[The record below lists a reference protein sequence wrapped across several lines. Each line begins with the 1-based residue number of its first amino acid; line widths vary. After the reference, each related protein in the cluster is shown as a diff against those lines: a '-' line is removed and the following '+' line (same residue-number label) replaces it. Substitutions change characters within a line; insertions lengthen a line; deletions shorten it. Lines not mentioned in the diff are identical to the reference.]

1 MRSIASVLGLLVT
14 FSSPV
19 CAYAENKPS
28 WVSELRY
35 RTDETFKVRRGQQG
49 MPFVDLEIGNSTQR
63 CLFDTGNMIGIG
75 LASNVLDQ
83 LKLPEIGRWSRLDDS
98 GQVIGVNRQ
107 FRAPR
112 VHLFGRSLSDQT
124 IFEFSIP
131 DLIGTIGP
139 DTLPGTRFTL
149 DYCAGLLAVTNSQLE
164 AISPTFIALPLIRS
178 TRHPRLILTMGLVN
192 GKPVLIS
199 LDTGASRTNIDPHL
213 VQDLALP
220 IGPHGASIGS
230 IQIGTLVFSVPSA
243 KVISKAGID
252 PTLTPSIQLTL
263 GSDILAQMI
272 LTVDY
277 TTGQL
282 LIRDARKQ

>member
-1 MRSIASVLGLLVT
+1 MRPITWFLGLLMT
-14 FSSPV
+14 FSGPI
-19 CAYAENKPS
+19 CACAENKPS
-28 WVSELRY
+28 WVLELGY
-35 RTDETFKVRRGQQG
+35 HTTETFKIWRGQQG
-49 MPFVDLEIGNSTQR
+49 MPFVELEIGNSAQR
-63 CLFDTGNMIGIG
+63 CLFDTGNMVGIG

-83 LKLPEIGRWSRLDDS
+83 LNLPETGRWSRLDDG

-107 FRAPR
+107 FRAPK
-112 VHLFGRSLSDQT
+112 VYLLGRSLSDQA

-131 DLIGTIGP
+131 GLVGTIGP

-149 DYCAGLLAVTNSQLE
+149 DYQAELLAVTKSQLGV
-164 AISPTFIALPLIRS
+164 IPPGFIALPLIRS
-178 TRHPRLILTMGLVN
+178 TRHPRLILTMAHVN

-199 LDTGASRTNIDPHL
+199 LDTGASRTNIDPRL
-213 VQDLALP
+213 VHDLALP
-220 IGPHGASIGS
+220 MGQHGASIDS

-263 GSDILAQMI
+263 GSDILAQMV

-282 LIRDARKQ
+282 LIRDARKR